1 MASLRKELKLVHDAY
16 RDAILGSIVHA
27 SILKIEALVKRAW
40 KMRKHLHRA
49 CHVIGMM
56 DAEKWMLV
64 QLNLVLKQ
72 AIIEQE
78 QRIRAL
84 EAELLKHN
92 SVLN

>member
-1 MASLRKELKLVHDAY
+1 MAR
-16 RDAILGSIVHA
+16 
-27 SILKIEALVKRAW
+27 IESAMRMLQRIDRNVKRAW
-40 KMRKHLHRA
+40 KLRKHLHRA
-49 CHVIGMM
+49 CHVVGMM

-84 EAELLKHN
+84 ESELLKHN